1 MKETKMF
8 SMKNILAAASL
19 AVLAAAGIGSAAA
32 APWDHYGD
40 RRFERHDRYERMDYR
55 AHATVSPWR
64 IAQTLRFRGLRMV
77 SEPTF
82 FHGHMVVRAHDHF
95 GRTLIVH
102 VDPYS
107 GDVMR
112 VIRL

>member
-1 MKETKMF
+1 MLST
-8 SMKNILAAASL
+8 KNILAAASL
-19 AVLAAAGIGSAAA
+19 AILTAAGIGGASAQ
-32 APWDHYGD
+32 PYWD
-40 RRFERHDRYERMDYR
+40 RHDTRAWHRYERMDYR
-55 AHATVSPWR
+55 APVSRWR
-64 IAQTLRFRGLRMV
+64 IAEALRFRGLRMV

-82 FHGHMVVRAHDHF
+82 FHGHMVVRAHDRF

-102 VDPYS
+102 VDPRS